1 MKDIRINEI
10 QPLFTTIITTLDIY
24 EEDLIEN
31 GVLKAPQ
38 GALRMYQKVLAV
50 GDSVRGIKVG
60 DIILLNFENY
70 IKRKFK
76 ENSIKEDMS
85 AQEDEYVYDIPR
97 ILIGGKICGKFQ
109 DRDVEGV
116 ITDFEEFETEQVKKT
131 LR

>member
-1 MKDIRINEI
+1 MKDIKINEI
-10 QPLFTTIITTLDIY
+10 KPLFTTIITTLDIY

-38 GALRMYQKVLAV
+38 GSLRMYQKVLAV
-50 GDSVRGIKVG
+50 GSSVRDVKVG
-60 DIILLNFENY
+60 DTVLLNFSNY
-70 IKRKFK
+70 IVRKYK

-97 ILIGGKICGKFQ
+97 LTIGGKICGKFQ

-116 ITDFEEFETEQVKKT
+116 VTEFEEFETEQAKKT

>member
-10 QPLFTTIITTLDIY
+10 KPLFNTIITTLDVY

-38 GALRMYQKVLAV
+38 GSLRMYQKVLAV

-60 DIILLNFENY
+60 DIILINFKNFVV
-70 IKRKFK
+70 RKYK
-76 ENSIKEDMS
+76 DNSLKEDMS
-85 AQEDEYVYDIPR
+85 SQEDEYIFDIPR
-97 ILIGGKICGKFQ
+97 LLVGGKICGKIS
-109 DRDVEGV
+109 DADVEGV
-116 ITDFEEFETEQVKKT
+116 ITEFEEFETEQAKKT

>member
-10 QPLFTTIITTLDIY
+10 KPLFTTIITTLDVY

-31 GVLKAPQ
+31 GALKAPQ
-38 GALRMYQKVLAV
+38 GSLRMYQKVLAV
-50 GDSVRGIKVG
+50 GSSVRDVKVG
-60 DIILLNFENY
+60 DTVLLNFSNY
-70 IKRKFK
+70 IVRKFK

-116 ITDFEEFETEQVKKT
+116 ITNFEEFETEQAKKA

>member
-1 MKDIRINEI
+1 MKDIKINEI
-10 QPLFTTIITTLDIY
+10 KPLFTTIITTLDIY

-38 GALRMYQKVLAV
+38 GSLRMYQKVLAV
-50 GDSVRGIKVG
+50 GSSVRDVKVG
-60 DIILLNFENY
+60 DTVLLNFGNY
-70 IKRKFK
+70 IVRKFK

-116 ITDFEEFETEQVKKT
+116 ITDFEEFETEQAKKT

>member
-1 MKDIRINEI
+1 MKDIKINEI
-10 QPLFTTIITTLDIY
+10 KPLFTTIITTLDIY

-31 GVLKAPQ
+31 GILKAPQ
-38 GALRMYQKVLAV
+38 GSLRMYQKVLAV
-50 GDSVRGIKVG
+50 GSSVRDVKVG
-60 DIILLNFENY
+60 DIVLLNFKDY
-70 IKRKFK
+70 IVRKFK

-85 AQEDEYVYDIPR
+85 AQEDEYVYDIPK

-116 ITDFEEFETEQVKKT
+116 VTEFEEFETEQAKNI

>member
-1 MKDIRINEI
+1 MKDIKINEI
-10 QPLFTTIITTLDIY
+10 KPLFTTIITTLDVY

-31 GVLKAPQ
+31 GALKAPQ
-38 GALRMYQKVLAV
+38 GSLRMYQKVLAV
-50 GDSVRGIKVG
+50 GSSVRDVKVG
-60 DIILLNFENY
+60 DTVLLNFGNY
-70 IKRKFK
+70 IVRKFK

-116 ITDFEEFETEQVKKT
+116 ITDFEEFETEQAKKA